1 MELSSTTLV
10 HEQEVAKQ
18 ALASAT
24 TSQLAESSERATG
37 EDNNEVAA
45 LPH

>member
-1 MELSSTTLV
+1 MELSSTTLI
-10 HEQEVAKQ
+10 HEQEVAEE

-37 EDNNEVAA
+37 EDDNEVAA
-45 LPH
+45 LSH